1 MTQPTAMRRAVS
13 DEDKEQRRRD
23 LLAAAKRLF
32 AERGFNATTIADVAR
47 AAGVSYGVVYWY
59 FESKDDL
66 FHALM
71 SEEEAALRERI
82 TGALDNR
89 AAKTDLRVAL
99 REAVQATFEYFD
111 EDRASAA
118 LLFRD
123 SFTLSDDFERHLFG
137 IYGRF
142 VDEIEGAIRQ
152 AQRAGVAR
160 KAPAQ
165 LVAFSSAAL
174 ISQMALRRLTT
185 DDGLSAAEAA
195 DFTVDLLL
203 DGIQAS

>member
-1 MTQPTAMRRAVS
+1 MTQPTTMRRAVS

-32 AERGFNATTIADVAR
+32 AERGFSATTIADVAR

-71 SEEEAALRERI
+71 SEEEAALRDRI
-82 TGALDNR
+82 TGAIDNR

-137 IYGRF
+137 IYARF
-142 VDEIEGAIRQ
+142 TDEIEGAIRQ
-152 AQRAGVAR
+152 AQKAGVAR
-160 KAPAQ
+160 PAPAQ
-165 LVAFSSAAL
+165 LVAFSAAAL

-185 DDGLSAAEAA
+185 DDGMTASDAAA
-195 DFTVDLLL
+195 FTVDLLI
-203 DGIQAS
+203 DGIA